1 MNEKPE
7 KDMVLE
13 RLASLLTTIL
23 EKYADK
29 VDLKKL
35 SD

>member
-1 MNEKPE
+1 MNKQSE
-7 KDMVLE
+7 KDMALE
-13 RLASLLTTIL
+13 RLASLLAAIL

-29 VDLKKL
+29 VDLKSL

>member
-1 MNEKPE
+1 MNKQSE
-7 KDMVLE
+7 KDMALE
-13 RLASLLTTIL
+13 RLASLLATIL

-29 VDLKKL
+29 IDLKNL

>member
-1 MNEKPE
+1 MNEKVE
-7 KDMVLE
+7 RDMALE
-13 RLASLLTTIL
+13 RLASLLADIL

-29 VDLKKL
+29 VDLKNL